1 MADRKI
7 TDLTA
12 LAAGSQATGDLLT
25 IVDVSEAAAADKNKK
40 ITVES
45 LFKGIPGDVGV
56 GVSSPGASLDVQSAS
71 DQTVLRLR
79 NNGGNNTRLLFAN
92 KAAGLGEI
100 FYQGD
105 FRFVDD
111 ENADAERLRID
122 SSGNVGIKSTNPLA
136 QLHILN
142 TSGTTGFYL
151 SRANGTA
158 LGDQISI
165 RMTTDAAKSRI
176 YGYGD
181 ALTFW
186 TAATGGTAS
195 ERLRIDS
202 SGNVGINTTSPFA
215 LLHVKAATNR
225 NLIVQNGGTDT
236 IEVSNYNSGDGY
248 REIAVGGSVVK
259 FQTGTAG
266 GGSSSERMRIDSSG
280 NIGIGATP
288 SAWGG
293 SRNAI
298 QFDSAGAAYI
308 CNDSTVGIVSNMY
321 FDGSNNKYINAGTAS
336 TAYFQQDNVLFQF
349 APSGSAN
356 ANGTFTTSTR
366 IDADGVKFGSD
377 TAAANALDDYEVG
390 TFTPTLAQGVTS
402 PGYTNVGGTYT
413 KIGDCVT
420 FTLRMRV
427 SSGTNNSA
435 QVLIGGLPFSSSSS
449 AREGG
454 AFFNYRHDLNSSSAG
469 PFMHISQGST
479 QITFYNNIGG
489 SWNGNNGAGLI
500 NRTLHIQGHYFV

>member
-1 MADRKI
+1 
-7 TDLTA
+7 
-12 LAAGSQATGDLLT
+12 
-25 IVDVSEAAAADKNKK
+25 K

-366 IDADGVKFGSD
+366 IDADG
-377 TAAANALDDYEVG
+377 
-390 TFTPTLAQGVTS
+390 
-402 PGYTNVGGTYT
+402 
-413 KIGDCVT
+413 
-420 FTLRMRV
+420 
-427 SSGTNNSA
+427 
-435 QVLIGGLPFSSSSS
+435 
-449 AREGG
+449 
-454 AFFNYRHDLNSSSAG
+454 
-469 PFMHISQGST
+469 
-479 QITFYNNIGG
+479 
-489 SWNGNNGAGLI
+489 
-500 NRTLHIQGHYFV
+500 